1 MIQQLKTT
9 VLAIA
14 VASIVL
20 CLPLKGV
27 AQDARIAFVDTQEL
41 TLGSDEGK
49 VAGDKLQKRLDV
61 IRVEMDKLRKDIED
75 KENSLRAR
83 ERILTAASKTSEQRK
98 IDDEKV
104 AFERKA
110 QDYEKEM
117 NELQSTLISPIA
129 DKVRVELA
137 AYVKEKGYTLVL
149 DLAAEDANIV
159 WANQANNVTKEV
171 LVRLNE
177 NFKRSGGVPATSTPA
192 AAPKPP
198 AQPQPGATPPALTPT
213 PGTPTR
219 PPATTPTPSFPPG
232 APATK

>member
-1 MIQQLKTT
+1 MTQQLKTT

-14 VASIVL
+14 VASIAL

-41 TLGSDEGK
+41 TLGSEEGK

-61 IRVEMDKLRKDIED
+61 IRMEMDKLRKDIED
-75 KENSLRAR
+75 KEASLRAR
-83 ERILTAASKTSEQRK
+83 ERLLNPQTKDAEQRK
-98 IDDEKV
+98 IEADKV
-104 AFERKA
+104 NFERKA

-117 NELQSTLISPIA
+117 NEMQSVLIAPIA
-129 DKVRVELA
+129 DKVRAELGA
-137 AYVKEKGYTLVL
+137 FVKEKGYTLVL
-149 DLAAEDANIV
+149 DLAAEEPNIV

-177 NFKRSGGVPATSTPA
+177 NFKRSGGAPAAAPA

-198 AQPQPGATPPALTPT
+198 AQPQPGNTPPN
-213 PGTPTR
+213 PGTQSK

-232 APATK
+232 APSPK